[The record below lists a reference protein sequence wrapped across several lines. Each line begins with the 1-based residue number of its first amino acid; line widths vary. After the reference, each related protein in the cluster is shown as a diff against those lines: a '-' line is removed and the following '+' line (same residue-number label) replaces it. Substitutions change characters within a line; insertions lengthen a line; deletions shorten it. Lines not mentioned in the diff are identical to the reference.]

1 MCWYIPCQS
10 LLIIKNAKY
19 SVILYFVGLC
29 VIWVEV
35 SSAKI
40 EFVKAGVSV
49 EQSGEVV

>member
-40 EFVKAGVSV
+40 EFVKAGVSI